1 MGGIFGVLL
10 GVGVTGFILAAA
22 LGIFD
27 QASTKWER
35 ADTISLLSILRL
47 NIQRDYAN
55 AAGYGNNTNLA
66 AALDSRG
73 SIPDNARR
81 VVGGV
86 AQIHHPLGGQVTVT
100 GGPGGSADQYRIALA
115 TLNDEDCAAIGD
127 EFVGQSATRSRLVS
141 VVANG
146 TTLAAPVTRAQLTT
160 NCKAGQAKNSIAF
173 TFR

>member
-35 ADTISLLSILRL
+35 TDTISLLSVLRM
-47 NIQRDYAN
+47 NVQRDYAN
-55 AAGYGNNTNLA
+55 AGSYGNNTNLV

-81 VVGGV
+81 VVGGTT
-86 AQIHHPLGGQVTVT
+86 QIHHPMGGEVRVV
-100 GGPGGSADQYRIALA
+100 GGPGGVGTQYRI
-115 TLNDEDCAAIGD
+115 TLRGLNNEDCAAIGD

-141 VVANG
+141 VVMNG
-146 TTLAAPVTRAQLTT
+146 STVAAPVTRAQLTT
-160 NCKAGQAKNSIAF
+160 GCNGGQAANNIGF
-173 TFR
+173 IFR